1 MAIVIEKRR
10 TKMARN
16 CFFYNVVTAVMLLAS
31 ARVPTVY
38 AATSDWDQI
47 IAAAKREGKIALIGP
62 PGAEVPAALTQGF
75 QKKYPEIQADFN
87 GLTTQQATARLR
99 NELAAGIN
107 QTDIFITGTTTALDN
122 LLPAKAIVPIK
133 PLLVGPNVL
142 DTSKWRGEKFLFSDD
157 AGTYN
162 LVFTLYVNSPF
173 TYNINLISPGE
184 ITSWKDLLKPQWK
197 NRVTT
202 RDPTVPGGAL
212 TLAVFWYSHEGLGK
226 DFIQKLFANEIVV
239 SRDDRQMLD
248 FAVKGKYPIAI
259 GASET
264 LGNEMIA
271 KGLPLKQMDPAQLR
285 ESTYTTPG
293 NGTIVVIRN
302 APHPNAIKLF
312 LDYLLSREGQ
322 TTWSKAS
329 GFPSLRQDVPRDHV
343 SPMLIPKDGVRYQEQ
358 FSERFVEIRRETV
371 NFLRTIVP
379 R

>member
-343 SPMLIPKDGVRYQEQ
+343 VPMLIPKEGVRYQEQ
-358 FSERFVEIRRETV
+358 YSERFVEIRRETV
-371 NFLRTIVP
+371 NFLRTIIA

>member
-1 MAIVIEKRR
+1 MTE
-10 TKMARN
+10 RN
-16 CFFYNVVTAVMLLAS
+16 LFLVRVLATILFLAGVHEPAVN
-31 ARVPTVY
+31 
-38 AATSDWDQI
+38 AATSEWDQVVT
-47 IAAAKREGKIALIGP
+47 AAKREGKINLIGP
-62 PGAEVPAALTQGF
+62 PGSEVPAALTAGF

>member
-1 MAIVIEKRR
+1 MTQRKLILIKVFTVI
-10 TKMARN
+10 MCLAFAREPA
-16 CFFYNVVTAVMLLAS
+16 T
-31 ARVPTVY
+31 Y

-47 IAAAKREGKIALIGP
+47 IAAAKREGKINLIGP
-62 PGAEVPAALTQGF
+62 PGSEVPAALSQGF

-99 NELAAGIN
+99 NELAAGVN

-122 LLPAKAIVPIK
+122 LLPAKAIVPLK
-133 PLLVGPNVL
+133 PLLVGPNVV
-142 DTSKWRGEKFLFSDD
+142 DASKWKGEKFLFSDD

-162 LVFTLYVNSPF
+162 LVFTAYVNSPF
-173 TYNINLISPGE
+173 TYNASLLSAGE
-184 ITSWKDLLKPQWK
+184 ITSWKDLLKPKWK
-197 NRVTT
+197 GRIST

-212 TLAVFWYSHEGLGK
+212 TLAAFWYSHEGLGK

-248 FAVKGKYPIAI
+248 WAIKGKQPIAI

-271 KGLPLKQMDPAQLR
+271 KGLPLKQMDPEQLR

-293 NGTIVVIRN
+293 NGTVVVLRN
-302 APHPNAIKLF
+302 APHPNVTKLF

-322 TTWSKAS
+322 TAWSKAS

-343 SPMLIPKDGVRYQEQ
+343 VPMLIPKEGVRYQEQ
-358 FSERFVEIRRETV
+358 YSERFVEIRRETV
-371 NFLRTIVP
+371 NFLKTVIAR
-379 R
+379 